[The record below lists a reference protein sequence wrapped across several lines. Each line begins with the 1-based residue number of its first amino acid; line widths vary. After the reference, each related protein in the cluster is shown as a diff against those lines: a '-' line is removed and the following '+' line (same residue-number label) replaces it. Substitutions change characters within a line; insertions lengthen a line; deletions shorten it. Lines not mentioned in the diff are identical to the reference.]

1 MTIILILSKTEFCDV
16 YGEFLSMFFNQLEL
30 VMCMGNFVMFFSS
43 FPFLWQVIVSLVY
56 DLVLEFN
63 GVLVLLL
70 GVVNLPVHQKR
81 IKSYKYL
88 SRPQ

>member
-1 MTIILILSKTEFCDV
+1 
-16 YGEFLSMFFNQLEL
+16 MFFNQLEF

-56 DLVLEFN
+56 DLVLEFI

-70 GVVNLPVHQKR
+70 GVVNLLVHQKR